1 MRLTVV
7 LPFYN
12 EEALLA
18 SLPGVLDR
26 LRAALSDHEVR
37 ILAVDDGSRD
47 GTAAGLDKTP
57 GIEVITHPQNRGVG
71 GAMRTGIENAT
82 GDAVL
87 VYDPDE
93 PYPAPSLAELVAGLE
108 HGDLVTLSPY
118 HPLGA
123 VEGVPWGRLLLSRG
137 ASRLY
142 RWRMRQPLHTYTCAV
157 RAYRLPGAR
166 ELVAGM
172 PTDFTAAAYLVA
184 AAVAR
189 GWRIH
194 EVPAVLRPR
203 PAGRS
208 KMRLFRTIRSHLR
221 LLGDLPVTPKNDN
234 TGS

>member
-1 MRLTVV
+1 G
-7 LPFYN
+7 
-12 EEALLA
+12 A
-18 SLPGVLDR
+18 
-26 LRAALSDHEVR
+26 
-37 ILAVDDGSRD
+37 
-47 GTAAGLDKTP
+47 
-57 GIEVITHPQNRGVG
+57 
-71 GAMRTGIENAT
+71 AMRTGIEQAT

-87 VYDPDE
+87 IYDPDE
-93 PYPAPSLAELVAGLE
+93 PYPAESLQELVAALDRA
-108 HGDLVTLSPY
+108 DLVTLSPY
-118 HPLGA
+118 HPHGA

-142 RWRMRQPLHTYTCAV
+142 RWRLRVPLHTYTCAV

-166 ELVAGM
+166 ELVTGA
-172 PTDFTAAAYLVA
+172 PDDFTAAAYLLA

-189 GWRIH
+189 KWRIH

-221 LLGDLPVTPKNDN
+221 LLGDLPVTPPRHN